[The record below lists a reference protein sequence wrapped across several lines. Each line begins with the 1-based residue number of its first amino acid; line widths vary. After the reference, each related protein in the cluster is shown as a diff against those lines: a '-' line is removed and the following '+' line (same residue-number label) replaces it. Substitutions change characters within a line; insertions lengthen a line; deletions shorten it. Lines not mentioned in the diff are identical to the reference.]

1 MNRFLD
7 LSTRSKL
14 LISFGLPVV
23 LLLLVSATAYRSIK
37 TLQAS
42 QNTLYQKDI
51 RDALEL
57 LNFRAENNAARA
69 AVLNVFLTR
78 AEAQAN
84 WEKEILQRSDTIRAT
99 LNALIENNQDEPRFL
114 NRLQELRELSNAL
127 ENTRRN
133 ETLPLLKQGRREEA
147 QAYLTGVQETRFLR
161 SRELSRDLSVEKS
174 KRAEAAIQQTEDL
187 AQYTTN
193 LIFVLG
199 LAALLLSLIL
209 AWWLSGLLA
218 RPVAEMAQVAE
229 HVATGDLSINLPE
242 SQRRDEV
249 GVLGQAFR
257 RMLVGLRLINSE
269 IQEGV
274 NVLAASSSEI
284 LAATAQVA
292 AGAVESATAVSQTTA
307 TVEQVKQTAQIT
319 NDKAKYVSESAGRA
333 AQISSGGRK
342 AVDELIESMTGIRDQ
357 MESIGGRIVHLSE
370 HSQAIGD
377 IIMSVDD
384 LAEQTNLLAVNAAIE
399 AAKAGEHGR
408 GFAVVAQEIRSLAEQ
423 SKAATS
429 QVRSILTEIQKATA
443 ATALAAEQ
451 GSRTVEAGFKRSTEA
466 KDAIRQLTDSIA
478 AASHA
483 ATQIAASSQQQ
494 TIGME
499 QVALAMGNI
508 RQASQQ
514 NASSTKQAEA
524 AARSLYELGQ
534 KLKQIV
540 EQYKM

>member
-7 LSTRSKL
+7 FSTRSKL

-23 LLLLVSATAYRSIK
+23 LLLVVSATSYRSIK
-37 TLQAS
+37 TLQES
-42 QNTLYQKDI
+42 QSNLYQKDI

-69 AVLNVFLTR
+69 AMLSLFVSRTQEQAVLIKDLQDRSERLRTALNTLIDSNRDEPVFL
-78 AEAQAN
+78 
-84 WEKEILQRSDTIRAT
+84 S
-99 LNALIENNQDEPRFL
+99 
-114 NRLQELRELSNAL
+114 RLQELRELNNAL

-133 ETLPLLKQGRREEA
+133 EALPLLAQGRRDEA
-147 QAYLTGVQETRFLR
+147 QVFLTGVQEQRFVR
-161 SRELSRDLSVEKS
+161 SRELSRELSLDKS
-174 KRAEAAIQQTEDL
+174 NHAETAIKQTELL
-187 AQYTTN
+187 AEQTKN
-193 LIFVLG
+193 LIFFLG
-199 LAALLLSLIL
+199 LVALGLSLLL

-218 RPVAEMAQVAE
+218 RPVAEMAQIAE
-229 HVATGDLSINLPE
+229 RVATGDLSPDLPE
-242 SQRRDEV
+242 SRRRDEV

-257 RMLVGLRLINSE
+257 RMLIGLRLITSE
-269 IQEGV
+269 IQEGI
-274 NVLAASSSEI
+274 NVLASSSSEI

-307 TVEQVKQTAQIT
+307 TVEQVKQTAQVT

-342 AVDELIESMTGIRDQ
+342 AVDELIESMTSIREQ
-357 MESIGGRIVHLSE
+357 MESIGARIVNLSE
-370 HSQAIGD
+370 HSQVIGD
-377 IIMSVDD
+377 IVMSVDD

-408 GFAVVAQEIRSLAEQ
+408 GFAVVAQEIRNLAEQ
-423 SKAATS
+423 SKQATS

-451 GSRTVEAGFKRSTEA
+451 GSRTVEAGFKRSSEA
-466 KDAIRQLTDSIA
+466 KDAIRQLADSIA
-478 AASHA
+478 AAAHA

-540 EQYKM
+540 EQYKL